1 MKKLNSRER
10 REFLKKSLAAGVALG
25 GSLLW
30 GTPDRLFAK
39 AASYGTPDLVAVKNG
54 EPDAMFNQAITMMGG
69 MKTFVKKGQTV
80 LVKPNI
86 SFARKPEI
94 AATTNPLL
102 VKSIIAHCFGAGAKK
117 VYVFDNVGSSS
128 YGMAH
133 KCYKESGIGEAAK
146 SASALMAPCNNEK
159 YYQKVTIPG
168 AKALVST
175 KVHELVLEADVFIN
189 VPILKNHHYT
199 YQSIAMKNL
208 MGVVWDRM
216 KYHES
221 DLEQSIADFCLFK
234 TPDLNIV
241 DAYRVMKRFGPR
253 GSTPE
258 HVALEKTLLISKD
271 IVTVDAAAS
280 KVYGMEPEKVRYI
293 RLGHELNIGNM
304 NLNELN
310 IQRHVI
316 GG

>member
-1 MKKLNSRER
+1 MSGYGWR
-10 REFLKKSLAAGVALG
+10 G
-25 GSLLW
+25 GCEQ
-30 GTPDRLFAK
+30 RNK
-39 AASYGTPDLVAVKNG
+39 
-54 EPDAMFNQAITMMGG
+54 
-69 MKTFVKKGQTV
+69 
-80 LVKPNI
+80 
-86 SFARKPEI
+86 
-94 AATTNPLL
+94 
-102 VKSIIAHCFGAGAKK
+102 
-117 VYVFDNVGSSS
+117 
-128 YGMAH
+128 
-133 KCYKESGIGEAAK
+133 
-146 SASALMAPCNNEK
+146 
-159 YYQKVTIPG
+159 

-271 IVTVDAAAS
+271 IVAVDAAAS

>member
-1 MKKLNSRER
+1 MNQPTNKER
-10 REFLKKSLAAGVALG
+10 RKFLKKSLATGVSLG
-25 GSLLW
+25 GSLLL
-30 GTPDRLFAK
+30 GRPGQLHAR
-39 AASYGTPDLVAVKNG
+39 AAAFGTPDLVAVKNG
-54 EPDAMFNQAITMMGG
+54 EPDAMFRQAITMMGG
-69 MKTFVKKGQTV
+69 MKKFVKKGQTV

-86 SFARKPEI
+86 AFPRKPEI
-94 AATTNPLL
+94 GATTNPLL
-102 VKSIIAHCFGAGAKK
+102 VKSIVEHCFEAGAKK
-117 VYVFDNVGSSS
+117 VYVFDNAASSS
-128 YGMAH
+128 YGMAK
-133 KCYKESGIGEAAK
+133 KCYKESGIEEAAK
-146 SASALMAPCNNEK
+146 SAGALVAPGSNEK

-168 AKALVST
+168 AKTLVST
-175 KVHELVLEADVFIN
+175 EVHELVLETDVFIN

-216 KYHES
+216 KYHYS

-234 TPDLNIV
+234 KPDLNIV
-241 DAYRVMKRFGPR
+241 DAYRVMQRFGPR

-258 HVALEKTLLISKD
+258 NVALKKTLLISKD
-271 IVTVDAAAS
+271 IVAVDAAAS

-293 RLGHELNIGNM
+293 KLGHDLKIGNM

-310 IQRHVI
+310 IQRHVM

>member
-133 KCYKESGIGEAAK
+133 KCYKESGIGEVAK
-146 SASALMAPCNNEK
+146 SAGALMAPGDNEK